1 MGPTPATLL
10 EATLSGRT
18 STGRPPGEVRPAVR
32 RPTILMPT
40 WTTTAAEGLFRVQ
53 ATDAACIK
61 AIAAAGGEVVLVPL
75 RTPYAGE
82 DALDLV
88 LQRVLSC
95 DGLFFPGSVADVH
108 PGYYAQRPH
117 PRTSPPHALLDWWVM
132 VMTLVAKEAGIPVL
146 GVCGGAQRMSVAL
159 GGTLQQDLPGHRA
172 EPVSADNYVRT
183 LLHLDLQALAWC
195 LGGEQRAGAAFS
207 GLPDEA
213 GAQGACM
220 HHQAFASLPPGALVW
235 AHAGSVVEGFGFP
248 RQHPRAW
255 FALGSLFHL
264 EARPQDR
271 LAQCILSAFIQAARA
286 SASCRLAR
294 AAWGSQRLR
303 ERLAAEPLLSR
314 FVSGPLFLAAV
325 SSDPAGIR
333 TYVEGGRPCLSPNT

>member
-53 ATDAACIK
+53 ATDAACIE
-61 AIAAAGGEVVLVPL
+61 AIAATGGEVVLVPL
-75 RTPYAGE
+75 RTPCAGE

-95 DGLFFPGSVADVH
+95 DGLFFPGSAADVH
-108 PGYYAQRPH
+108 PSYYAQRPH

-132 VMTLVAKEAGIPVL
+132 VMTLVARGAGIPVL

-172 EPVSADNYVRT
+172 EPVSADHYVPT
-183 LLHLDLQALAWC
+183 LLHLDLQALACC
-195 LGGEQRAGAAFS
+195 LGGNCAR
-207 GLPDEA
+207 GL
-213 GAQGACM
+213 
-220 HHQAFASLPPGALVW
+220 LPPGCLLRLELREPACTIKRSLRC
-235 AHAGSVVEGFGFP
+235 
-248 RQHPRAW
+248 RQVRSS
-255 FALGSLFHL
+255 G
-264 EARPQDR
+264 RM
-271 LAQCILSAFIQAARA
+271 QAAWWRVLA
-286 SASCRLAR
+286 FPGSTRGRGSRWDPCSTSKHGPRIVWPSASCRPSSRRHVPLPPVGTLVPPGDLSACVN
-294 AAWGSQRLR
+294 GSQLSHCCPVLCQGRC
-303 ERLAAEPLLSR
+303 LL
-314 FVSGPLFLAAV
+314 
-325 SSDPAGIR
+325 
-333 TYVEGGRPCLSPNT
+333 RPCPAIPLGFVPM